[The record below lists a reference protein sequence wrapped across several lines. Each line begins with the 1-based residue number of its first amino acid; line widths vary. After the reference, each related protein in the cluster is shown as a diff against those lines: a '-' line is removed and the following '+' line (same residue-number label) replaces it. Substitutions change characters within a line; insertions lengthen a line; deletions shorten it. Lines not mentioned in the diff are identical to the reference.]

1 MNIQDLG
8 AIGEFVSSVV
18 IVITLI
24 VLVYEVR
31 STKRAAQAA
40 NAQERRRD
48 RTAQW
53 RTIIDAPRLA
63 AIAIKAANHIGDP
76 RTVQDASAYG
86 LEPEEYAQ
94 LSNYFMLSIAHWN
107 DGLHSELPEHD
118 RRLLDYSMQTRLW
131 NPTFAKWYDRLV
143 ATTRE
148 QRLDHEHP
156 MEELFRYVENI
167 RLPRPDTSA

>member
-1 MNIQDLG
+1 MDIQDLG

-53 RTIIDAPRLA
+53 RTIIDAPQLA
-63 AIAIKAANHIGDP
+63 AIVAKAANHVGGADNL
-76 RTVQDASAYG
+76 QDAPEYG
-86 LEPEEYAQ
+86 LEPDEYAQ
-94 LSNYFMLSIAHWN
+94 LHQYFMLSIAHWN
-107 DGLHSELPEHD
+107 DGIHSELPEHD
-118 RRLLDYSMQTRLW
+118 RRHLDLSIQSRLG
-131 NPTFAKWYDRLV
+131 NPTFAKWYDRLT
-143 ATTRE
+143 ATNRA
-148 QRLDHEHP
+148 QRLGHEHP
-156 MEELFRYVENI
+156 MEELFRYVEKI
-167 RLPRPDTSA
+167 RLPAPDTSA